1 MRPDDSNCPNCERFF
16 YGPHNF
22 CPFCGCNVFHMDT
35 VLAQLALEEEE
46 GKAAKEKQD
55 QELKKKPPEVPPP
68 RPQAAKK
75 KNPAVALLVGGSLVG
90 VFILA
95 GVVGSS
101 DSEMGSPRPTSASPS
116 ATTSSPQPTV
126 RSISFSA
133 VSDLRETQENAA
145 QFCSKLS
152 DAIEVPDF
160 LPRPA
165 AEIAAEVDNISS
177 KSRASTYVQNN
188 GSWIRKSMVDEFRL
202 SLRDIVRPGVAQLIE
217 QLGYDTDE
225 FEVDSTQ
232 WLIGL
237 TNQATEVCALEDQLD
252 NTEDLVEQ
260 FQLGVDAVIE
270 LAK

>member
-1 MRPDDSNCPNCERFF
+1 
-16 YGPHNF
+16 
-22 CPFCGCNVFHMDT
+22 MDT

-46 GKAAKEKQD
+46 RQAAKDKQD
-55 QELKKKPPEVPPP
+55 RELNRKPTEIPPP
-68 RPQAAKK
+68 PPQAAKK
-75 KNPAVALLVGGSLVG
+75 KKPAVAFLVAGSLVG

-95 GVVGSS
+95 SVVGSS
-101 DSEMGSPRPTSASPS
+101 DGQMGSPRPSSASPS
-116 ATTSSPQPTV
+116 TASSSPQPTV

-133 VSDLRETQENAA
+133 VSELGETQENAA
-145 QFCSKLS
+145 QFCGKLE

-177 KSRASTYVQNN
+177 KSRASTYVQDNR
-188 GSWIRKSMVDEFRL
+188 SWIRKNMVDEFRL
-202 SLRDIVRPGVAQLIE
+202 SLREIVRPGVQQLIE

-237 TNQATEVCALEDQLD
+237 TNQAMEVCALEDQLD
-252 NTEDLVEQ
+252 NTEELVEQ
-260 FQLGVDAVIE
+260 FQFGVDAVIE